1 MLAALILLIAALGSA
16 FSSALDAAD
25 AAIQVAV
32 SVPPQAYFVER
43 IGGEAVSAEV
53 LIPPGTSHETY
64 APSPRQIVALERA
77 RLYVK
82 VGHPQFLFER
92 QYIDPFLSSHPE
104 IRVVNMSAGI
114 DFIPSAEHSPEHIEG
129 APGQD
134 TDPHVWLAP
143 YTVRIAARNIAR
155 ALEDLDPARQAQY
168 RANLARFLADID
180 TLDRDIRAMLSG
192 LKQRQFM
199 VYHPS
204 WGYFAKQY
212 GLVQVAIETEGKEPS
227 PPRLISLIQQARRD
241 GIRTVFVQKGF
252 SKKSAEVIAREI
264 GGQVV
269 EIDEL
274 AHDWLAN
281 MRRVAE
287 VLSRSL
293 GHG

>member
-1 MLAALILLIAALGSA
+1 MLAATLLLIAALESA
-16 FSSALDAAD
+16 FSSALYAAD
-25 AAIQVAV
+25 APIQVAV

-43 IGGEAVSAEV
+43 IAGEAVSVEV
-53 LIPPGTSHETY
+53 LIPPSASHETY

-92 QYIDPFLSSHPE
+92 QYIDPFLGSHPG

-114 DFIPSAEHSPEHIEG
+114 DFIPAAEHEPIEG
-129 APGQD
+129 AQGAD
-134 TDPHVWLAP
+134 IHVWLAP
-143 YTVRIAARNIAR
+143 YTVRVAAQNIAR

-180 TLDRDIRAMLSG
+180 ALDKDIRAMLSN
-192 LKQRQFM
+192 LKQRKFM
-199 VYHPS
+199 IYHPAF
-204 WGYFAKQY
+204 GYFAKQY
-212 GLVQVAIETEGKEPS
+212 GLIQIAIETEGKEPS
-227 PPRLISLIQQARRD
+227 PPRLISLIQEARRD
-241 GIRTVFVQKGF
+241 GIRTVFVEKGY
-252 SKKSAEVIAREI
+252 STKSAQVIAREI

-269 EIDEL
+269 ELDPM

-293 GHG
+293 DHG